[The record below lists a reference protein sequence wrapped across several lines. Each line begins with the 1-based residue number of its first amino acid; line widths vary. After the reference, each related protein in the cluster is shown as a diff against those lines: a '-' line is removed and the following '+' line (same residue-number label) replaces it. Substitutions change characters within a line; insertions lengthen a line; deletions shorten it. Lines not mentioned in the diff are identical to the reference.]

1 MLYNDAG
8 FFFLLQNK
16 SQIDRIDGAKAAD
29 LTKKVKLLCSGQT
42 QVPLPAED
50 KKPTQVKLEVLAQ
63 KPRTGLRCRNKCTSL
78 CTCKSTS
85 AVISGCLGWRLISI
99 TQ

>member
-85 AVISGCLGWRLISI
+85 AAINGCLGWRLISI